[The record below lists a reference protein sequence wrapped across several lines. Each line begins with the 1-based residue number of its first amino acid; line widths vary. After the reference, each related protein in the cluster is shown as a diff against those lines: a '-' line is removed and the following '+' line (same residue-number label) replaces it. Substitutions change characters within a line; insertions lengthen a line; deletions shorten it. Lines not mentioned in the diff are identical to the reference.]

1 MDTERDFLRPINN
14 TSIVQKVINRLTRA
28 MINRELRAG
37 DKIPT
42 EMELANSFGVGR
54 NSVREAIK
62 VLSSFGVL
70 EVRRPEGTFVTQGFS
85 DKMIDP
91 LLYGI
96 ILDESKSLESLKE
109 LREWMDWGILRL
121 AARHADEDDISAIE
135 KKFDELKDALR
146 QGTDIDRIFNA
157 DNDFH
162 ETLDRAAHNSLFAK
176 ITDLVRKL
184 TSEIRLRT
192 VRAMSDMGKLNE
204 MESAHEMLMNAVKTR
219 NVSLSSD
226 IIVYSYFYHYDV
238 LKE

>member
-121 AARHADEDDISAIE
+121 AARHADEDDINAIE
-135 KKFDELKDALR
+135 KKFEELKNALH

-157 DNDFH
+157 DNEFH
-162 ETLDRAAHNSLFAK
+162 ETLDKAAHNSLFAK

-192 VRAMSDMGKLNE
+192 VRAMSDMGKLKE
-204 MESAHEMLMNAVKTR
+204 METAHEMLMNAVKTR

>member
-1 MDTERDFLRPINN
+1 METERDFLRPINN
-14 TSIVQKVINRLTRA
+14 TSIVQKVINRLTKA
-28 MINRELRAG
+28 MINRELKAG

-121 AARHADEDDISAIE
+121 AAGHADDDDINAIE
-135 KKFDELKDALR
+135 K
-146 QGTDIDRIFNA
+146 N
-157 DNDFH
+157 
-162 ETLDRAAHNSLFAK
+162 
-176 ITDLVRKL
+176 L
-184 TSEIRLRT
+184 TSSKMRF
-192 VRAMSDMGKLNE
+192 
-204 MESAHEMLMNAVKTR
+204 VKEP
-219 NVSLSSD
+219 
-226 IIVYSYFYHYDV
+226 I
-238 LKE
+238 LKEYLTPTMIFMKRWTERRTMLYSPR

>member
-28 MINRELRAG
+28 MINRELKAG

-121 AARHADEDDISAIE
+121 AARHADEDDIKEIE

-204 MESAHEMLMNAVKTR
+204 METAHEMLMNAVKTR

>member
-28 MINRELRAG
+28 MINRELKAG

-121 AARHADEDDISAIE
+121 AARHADEDDIIAIE

-157 DNDFH
+157 DNEFH
-162 ETLDRAAHNSLFAK
+162 ATLDKAAHNSLFAK

-192 VRAMSDMGKLNE
+192 VRAMSDMGKLKE
-204 MESAHEMLMNAVKTR
+204 METAHEMLMNAVKTR

>member
-135 KKFDELKDALR
+135 KNLK
-146 QGTDIDRIFNA
+146 
-157 DNDFH
+157 
-162 ETLDRAAHNSLFAK
+162 S
-176 ITDLVRKL
+176 
-184 TSEIRLRT
+184 S
-192 VRAMSDMGKLNE
+192 
-204 MESAHEMLMNAVKTR
+204 KTR
-219 NVSLSSD
+219 FIKGRILTEFLTPTMNFMKLWTRRR
-226 IIVYSYFYHYDV
+226 IILYSPR
-238 LKE
+238 